1 AGIGLAVL
9 VTWAWLLGAAG
20 KLGAGII
27 LGWWLA
33 WSAYELVTRMICKPR
48 VKEGPWW
55 GRKFRPATWA
65 DMAAYVSMK
74 NLLIGAG
81 LFLAMKGVG
90 VLDALHGLPDL
101 KWLY

>member
-1 AGIGLAVL
+1 

-20 KLGAGII
+20 KLGPGII

-33 WSAYELVTRMICKPR
+33 WSVYEMITRMIYKPR

-55 GRKFRPATWA
+55 GRKLRTATWA

-74 NLLIGAG
+74 NLIIGAA
-81 LFLAMKGVG
+81 LFLAMKGFG
-90 VLDALHGLPDL
+90 VFQVLQRLPEL